1 MPATRLHLPTRPRL
15 NFKIVALITACL
27 LISACGSN
35 KKNISM
41 RLHSDP
47 LGAYAL
53 MQVKY
58 QGNEESDW
66 IFLGPTPVSIDK
78 RIVMQGATSISLRVI
93 RPGFYEQTKT
103 WKAKDFLKEQKQ
115 QKQIIWTPNMVQQ

>member
-1 MPATRLHLPTRPRL
+1 
-15 NFKIVALITACL
+15 
-27 LISACGSN
+27 
-35 KKNISM
+35 M

-58 QGNEESDW
+58 KGNEESDW
-66 IFLGPTPVSIDK
+66 IFLGPTPVNIDK
-78 RIVMQGATSISLRVI
+78 RIVMHSATSVSIKVI